1 MGSASRRGRGEEDG
15 DEGSGTNRTVGYV
28 TAMFGVFNEPLSSC
42 SLATELLLLAR
53 EVQHKHIKMT
63 LLVQNISPIHGQRHE
78 ICSEPLFLS
87 CILSNV
93 NTRFGVHVFI
103 LQNLNCD

>member
-1 MGSASRRGRGEEDG
+1 MMGGLCQQAWEGEEDG

-28 TAMFGVFNEPLSSC
+28 TAMFGFFNEPLSSC
-42 SLATELLLLAR
+42 SLATELLLLAG

-63 LLVQNISPIHGQRHE
+63 LLVQNISPIHGQ
-78 ICSEPLFLS
+78 SLFLS

-93 NTRFGVHVFI
+93 NTRFRVQIFI
-103 LQNLNCD
+103 L

>member
-1 MGSASRRGRGEEDG
+1 MMGGLCQQAWEGEEDG

-28 TAMFGVFNEPLSSC
+28 TAMFGFFNEPLSSC

-53 EVQHKHIKMT
+53 AVQHKHIKMT
-63 LLVQNISPIHGQRHE
+63 LLVQNISHIHGQRHE
-78 ICSEPLFLS
+78 IYSEPLFLI

-93 NTRFGVHVFI
+93 NTRFRVHVFI
-103 LQNLNCD
+103 L